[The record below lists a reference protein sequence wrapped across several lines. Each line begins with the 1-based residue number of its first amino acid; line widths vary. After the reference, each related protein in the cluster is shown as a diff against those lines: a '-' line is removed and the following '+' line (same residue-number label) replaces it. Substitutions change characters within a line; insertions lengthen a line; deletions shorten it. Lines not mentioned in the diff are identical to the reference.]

1 MKKHSKISWT
11 TLFTLLVVM
20 MFMMTLSPSV
30 ALAEEPNDGVHD
42 YTFYAYKFAS
52 KHTLGEGESLTFTIL
67 LYNSSVDTI
76 SVDVIDTLPAE
87 LTYVADSVSDDGVY
101 DAGSHTIT
109 WADLEEMPYVS
120 QLLLTFKVES
130 ASEISESVEVTN
142 QANVTTSEGHD
153 YDIEASVTLIPGS
166 PRDDVEFPVVESIII
181 DEMDILTNP
190 DVTLHIQAS
199 DNIGVEKMKIKE
211 WQVGGDPQ
219 QGWVE
224 TKTSGWVPFSETYEW
239 TLGAKPGV
247 KFIGV
252 WVADAAENVSHA
264 TQEAFDF
271 ASYLKPD
278 TTFGV
283 EKDESGMVP
292 YLVYYDEGEK
302 VEAFLDW
309 TSSDDDSAF
318 LVYWEPGQYETAVP
332 SENDEIIIEATDDGI
347 YVFGVFFTA
356 TEPTGLVYNLDISP
370 GGGPSAWPIV
380 TESVAV
386 GDLEGDGEYQNPF
399 LDFVDPISIALESQ
413 PTELPGLYFYL
424 PILLWK

>member
-1 MKKHSKISWT
+1 MKINCKISWKA
-11 TLFTLLVVM
+11 LFTLLVVM
-20 MFMMTLSPSV
+20 MFMMTLSPSM
-30 ALAEEPNDGVHD
+30 ALAEEPNEGVYD

-87 LTYVADSVSDDGVY
+87 LTYVANSVSKDGVY

-109 WADLEEMPYVS
+109 WADLEMPYVS
-120 QLLLTFKVES
+120 QLLLTFDVTA

-142 QANVTTSEGHD
+142 QANVTTSKGHD
-153 YDIEASVTLIPGS
+153 YDIEASVTLIPDS

-199 DNIGVEKMKIKE
+199 DNVGVEKMKIKE
-211 WQVGGDPQ
+211 WQVGGGTQ

-224 TKTSGWVPFSETYEW
+224 TKTSGWVPYSETYEW
-239 TLGAKPGV
+239 TLGDKPGV

-278 TTFGV
+278 TAFS
-283 EKDESGMVP
+283 DEIGMVP
-292 YLVYYDEGEK
+292 YLVHYDAGEY

-309 TSSDDDSAF
+309 IPSTDDDSA
-318 LVYWEPGQYETAVP
+318 LLMYWEPGQYDIAADDDESEITIDETV
-332 SENDEIIIEATDDGI
+332 EGI
-347 YVFGVFFTA
+347 YVFAVFFTA
-356 TEPTGLVYNLDISP
+356 PTGLVYNLDISP
-370 GGGPSAWPIV
+370 GGGPSAWNVV
-380 TESVAV
+380 TESEVI
-386 GDLEGDGEYQNPF
+386 GNLEGDGVYQNIF
-399 LDFVDPISIALESQ
+399 LEIGLDPVSIALESQ

-424 PILLWK
+424 PILWK